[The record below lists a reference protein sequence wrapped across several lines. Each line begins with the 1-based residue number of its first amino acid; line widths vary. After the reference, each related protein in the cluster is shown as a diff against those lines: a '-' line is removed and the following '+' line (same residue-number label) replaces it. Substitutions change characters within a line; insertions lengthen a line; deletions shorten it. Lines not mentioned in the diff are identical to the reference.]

1 VWHVDYRILKAYFD
15 YELKF
20 KKKDNQKWMKLYSL
34 QDYILLLQI
43 LQKAKNIDD
52 FIQKSSSDFDSLIPV
67 LESWISFHIVS
78 FSKE

>member
-15 YELKF
+15 YELMF

-43 LQKAKNIDD
+43 LQKAKNTVEEI
-52 FIQKSSSDFDSLIPV
+52 
-67 LESWISFHIVS
+67 ISFD
-78 FSKE
+78 FKKELQKIPREPLWDYFKAFQKT